1 MTIGVAGHDLVLP
14 ESLKQRGLPR
24 SMGRLTG
31 SIVEDLRLVEPD
43 RLRRLV
49 RVGAYRGTTSGLARG
64 KLQANVV
71 IVPQRFAGDF
81 HKFYLANPKACP
93 LVGLG
98 RAGSPFVP
106 ALGNIDI
113 RTDAPQ
119 YSIFCYGEFMHHAT
133 HIVDLWRQDFS
144 AFALGSS
151 LNFEPTLVEKGVRL
165 RHGGISGPVPKYR
178 TGIRSRAIGPFGGKL
193 VVAMRAIRRCDV
205 DKVRAITARFPNAH
219 GSPFHIGDPSI
230 LGITDLDSPDWG
242 AAIDLSDEEVP
253 VFWASSVTAQEALKQ
268 AELAI
273 AITASPGHLLITDVD
288 AMVRKGTAKVA

>member
-1 MTIGVAGHDLVLP
+1 
-14 ESLKQRGLPR
+14 
-24 SMGRLTG
+24 MGPQTS
-31 SIVEDLRLVEPD
+31 SIVEDLRLVEPG

-49 RVGAYRGTTSGLARG
+49 RTGAYKGATGGLARG

-71 IVPQRFAGDF
+71 IVPQRFAADF
-81 HKFYLANPKACP
+81 HKFCLANPKACP

-113 RTDAPQ
+113 RTDASQ
-119 YSIFCYGEFMHHAT
+119 YSIYCYGEFVHRT
-133 HIVDLWRQDFS
+133 SHIVDLWRQDFS

-151 LNFEPTLVEKGVRL
+151 LSFEPALMEKGVGL
-165 RHGGISGPVPKYR
+165 HGRVSGTVPKYR
-178 TGIRSRAIGPFGGKL
+178 TQIRSRAFGPFGGNL
-193 VVAMRAIRRCDV
+193 VVAMRAIKRCDV

-219 GSPFHIGDPSI
+219 GSPFHVGDPSI
-230 LGITDLDSPDWG
+230 IGIADLGRPDWG
-242 AAIDLSDEEVP
+242 EAVDVGEGEVP
-253 VFWASSVTAQEALKQ
+253 VFWASSVTAQEALVH

-288 AMVRKGTAKVA
+288 AMVCEGIARVA

>member
-1 MTIGVAGHDLVLP
+1 
-14 ESLKQRGLPR
+14 
-24 SMGRLTG
+24 MGRQTS

-43 RLRRLV
+43 RLRRMV
-49 RVGAYRGTTSGLARG
+49 RAGAYRGATSGLARG

-71 IVPQRFAGDF
+71 IVPQRFAVDF
-81 HKFYLANPKACP
+81 HKFCLANAKACP

-106 ALGNIDI
+106 TLGSIDI

-119 YSIFCYGEFMHHAT
+119 YSIFCYGEFVHHT
-133 HIVDLWRQDFS
+133 SHIVDLWRQDFS

-151 LNFEPTLVEKGVRL
+151 LSFEPTLVEKGVQL

-178 TGIRSRAIGPFGGKL
+178 TGIKSRTVGPFGGKL

-205 DKVRAITARFPNAH
+205 DRVRAITARFPYAH
-219 GSPFHIGDPSI
+219 GSPFHVGDPSI

-242 AAIDLSDEEVP
+242 DSIDLGDDEVP
-253 VFWASSVTAQEALKQ
+253 VFWASSVTAQEALMH

-288 AMVRKGTAKVA
+288 AIVREDTARVA

>member
-1 MTIGVAGHDLVLP
+1 
-14 ESLKQRGLPR
+14 
-24 SMGRLTG
+24 MGPQTS

-49 RVGAYRGTTSGLARG
+49 RTGVYKGATAGLARG

-71 IVPQRFAGDF
+71 IVPQRFAADF
-81 HKFYLANPKACP
+81 HKFCLANPKACP

-113 RTDAPQ
+113 RTDASQ
-119 YSIFCYGEFMHHAT
+119 YSIYCYGEFVHRT
-133 HIVDLWRQDFS
+133 SHIVDLWRQDFS

-151 LNFEPTLVEKGVRL
+151 LSFEPALLEKGVRL
-165 RHGGISGPVPKYR
+165 HHSHVRGTVPKYR
-178 TGIRSRAIGPFGGKL
+178 TRIRSRAFGPFGGNL
-193 VVAMRAIRRCDV
+193 VVAMRAIKSCDV

-219 GSPFHIGDPSI
+219 GSPFHVGDPSI
-230 LGITDLDSPDWG
+230 LGITDLGCPDWG
-242 AAIDLSDEEVP
+242 DSAKVGEGEVP
-253 VFWASSVTAQEALKQ
+253 VFWASSVTAQEALVQ

-273 AITASPGHLLITDVD
+273 AITASPGHLLITDID
-288 AMVRKGTAKVA
+288 AMVREGTARVA